1 MTAITATSAASGEES
16 QDARAVRRSLT
27 DPAAFAEVFDR
38 HFVPVHRYVHRRA
51 GRDVADELAGET
63 FRIAFE
69 QRNRW
74 SQATGDAKPWLLGI
88 ATNLLRRRFRSEQ
101 RRLRAIARTGV
112 DEWAVLDESAAAE
125 RADARSAREALA
137 RGLAALSPEDRDVV
151 VLVAFAD
158 LTYDEV
164 AQALDI
170 PAGTVASRLNRA
182 RRVLVAA
189 LTERNERDG

>member
-1 MTAITATSAASGEES
+1 VTAITAIDAMPGEES

-27 DPAAFAEVFDR
+27 DPAAFAGVFDR
-38 HFVPVHRYVHRRA
+38 HFVTVHRYLHRRA

-69 QRNRW
+69 QRHRW
-74 SQATGDAKPWLLGI
+74 SRTTRDARPWLLGI
-88 ATNLLRRRFRSEQ
+88 ATNLLRRRVRSEQ
-101 RRLRAIARTGV
+101 RRLRAIARTGM

-125 RADARSAREALA
+125 RADARSARAALA
-137 RGLAALSPEDRDVV
+137 RGLAALAPEDRDVV
-151 VLVAFAD
+151 VLVAFAE

-182 RRVLVAA
+182 RRVLATA
-189 LTERNERDG
+189 LAERKEHDE